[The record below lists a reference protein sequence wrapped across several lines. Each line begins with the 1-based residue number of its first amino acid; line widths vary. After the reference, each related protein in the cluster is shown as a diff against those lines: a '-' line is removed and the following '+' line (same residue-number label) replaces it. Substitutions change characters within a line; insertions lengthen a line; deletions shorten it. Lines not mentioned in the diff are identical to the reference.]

1 MTSKDELKI
10 MWKLVLFLLFP
21 VLTMAQVVNQCV
33 DHKTGKSTFSDKPC
47 DKLGLYTKKII
58 DGAKMSTA
66 DGLPRT
72 NYVDENGNFI
82 ANRPV
87 GWYEQAPKNSQ
98 ATGTLQHQEPEIVA
112 KCAAIKKNKLY
123 WEQFNTDQARREA
136 AELRY
141 QYSKNNC
148 HLVLK

>member
-1 MTSKDELKI
+1 MKLENMLK
-10 MWKLVLFLLFP
+10 LAVFLLFP
-21 VLTMAQVVNQCV
+21 ALAMAQVVNQCV
-33 DHKTGKSTFSDKPC
+33 DQKTGKSTFSDKPC
-47 DKLGLYTKKII
+47 DKLGLYTKKTI
-58 DGAKMSTA
+58 DGSRMSSA

-72 NYVDENGNFI
+72 NYVDENGKFI

-87 GWYEQAPKNSQ
+87 GWYEQAPEKSQ
-98 ATGTLQHQEPEIVA
+98 ATGTLQHREPEIVA

-123 WEQFNTDQARREA
+123 WEQFNTDHARREA

-148 HLVLK
+148 HLVLR